1 MRPGGR
7 RRHPV
12 VATRRPVAL
21 LVYLCAVLPDPG
33 RSLAQQ
39 LGHDGPAM
47 LTAVR
52 QTVLPDG
59 RTQWPPEVAREFFY
73 HDCPPE
79 EAARAAELRR
89 PQGRVP
95 LGEQTPLA
103 AWPGVPAEY
112 ILCREDRLVSPA
124 WSRQAARQRLG
135 VTARELDGGHSPFL
149 AQPALL
155 ADELLSAARA
165 HALDN
170 PP

>member
-1 MRPGGR
+1 
-7 RRHPV
+7 
-12 VATRRPVAL
+12 
-21 LVYLCAVLPDPG
+21 VYLCAVLPDPG

-39 LGHDGPAM
+39 LGDDRPAV
-47 LTAVR
+47 LTAVPR

-59 RTQWPPEVAREFFY
+59 RTQWPPEVARELFY

-79 EAARAAELRR
+79 EAARAAELLR

-95 LGEQTPLA
+95 LGERTPLA
-103 AWPGVPAEY
+103 AWPDVPAEY
-112 ILCREDRLVSPA
+112 ILCREDRMVSPV

-149 AQPALL
+149 AQPAVL
-155 ADELLSAARA
+155 AGELLSTTQA
-165 HALDN
+165 HALGT